1 MTWLIWMFFDDL
13 FFSAVKVRDK
23 DAYVFSPPNLLF
35 FFFLLLNI
43 VLQFRWK
50 AGLKMNWISKFLV
63 VLFFW
68 QVCCVQL
75 DNHEI
80 IIMIQRAKTSV
91 CAKIHMINVTFLT
104 QNVKYFLFVL
114 HHNLPLILKYLS
126 LFNYF
131 FMVRKIC
138 DFHDD
143 LGLLDPAVS
152 RWVLYKGKSAQRVWL
167 IRLLDCSS
175 V

>member
-1 MTWLIWMFFDDL
+1 MKSWIENELNF
-13 FFSAVKVRDK
+13 KVSSGF
-23 DAYVFSPPNLLF
+23 VFLAS
-35 FFFLLLNI
+35 
-43 VLQFRWK
+43 
-50 AGLKMNWISKFLV
+50 
-63 VLFFW
+63 
-68 QVCCVQL
+68 CCVQL

-131 FMVRKIC
+131 
-138 DFHDD
+138 
-143 LGLLDPAVS
+143 S
-152 RWVLYKGKSAQRVWL
+152 W
-167 IRLLDCSS
+167 
-175 V
+175 